1 LNNNYTGGEMK
12 KRWSIAALCLLLG
25 SLTMYGQALAHG
37 TEKHG
42 KSKPAD
48 AQMKKLH
55 DMMPMFS
62 VASAKLET
70 ALEKGDAAAV
80 EAEARRILAALP
92 DLKKSKPHKNVK
104 QRDKFVELAKKQE
117 ETVTVTVELAKKG
130 DFSGARAA
138 YKKVEAICAECHAK
152 FSD

>member
-1 LNNNYTGGEMK
+1 MRIKCAIPVILL
-12 KRWSIAALCLLLG
+12 ALGLL
-25 SLTMYGQALAHG
+25 TIYGQAFAHG

-62 VASAKLET
+62 VASAKLGT
-70 ALEKGDAAAV
+70 AIEKGDAAAV
-80 EAEARRILAALP
+80 EVEAGKILSVLP

-104 QRDKFVELAKKQE
+104 QRSKFVELAKKQE
-117 ETVTVTVELAKKG
+117 EALTSTVDRAKKG
-130 DFSGARAA
+130 DFPGARAA
-138 YKKVEAICAECHAK
+138 YKKVEQVCAECHAK
-152 FSD
+152 FRD

>member
-1 LNNNYTGGEMK
+1 MRTKCAVPVILL
-12 KRWSIAALCLLLG
+12 ALGLL
-25 SLTMYGQALAHG
+25 TIYGQAFAHG

-62 VASAKLET
+62 VASAKLEA

-80 EAEARRILAALP
+80 EAEAGKILSALP

-104 QRDKFVELAKKQE
+104 QRDKFLKLTKRQE
-117 ETVTVTVELAKKG
+117 ETVIATVELAKKG
-130 DFSGARAA
+130 DFAGARAA
-138 YKKVEAICAECHAK
+138 YKKVEEVCTECHAK
-152 FSD
+152 FRD

>member
-1 LNNNYTGGEMK
+1 MRTKYAMAVIFLVLG
-12 KRWSIAALCLLLG
+12 LL
-25 SLTMYGQALAHG
+25 TIYGQAFAHG

-70 ALEKGDAAAV
+70 AIEKGDAAAV
-80 EAEARRILAALP
+80 EAEAGKILSALP

-104 QRDKFVELAKKQE
+104 QRSKFVELAKKQE
-117 ETVTVTVELAKKG
+117 EAVIITVDLAKKG
-130 DFSGARAA
+130 DFPGARAA
-138 YKKVEAICAECHAK
+138 YKKVEQVCAECHAK
-152 FSD
+152 FRD